1 MGSVNATAVRTM
13 TSVVRGVRW
22 GMDRMLSV
30 GYGLVYDY
38 IFEQFMPYRRLQR
51 DVLALVQEQAPA
63 DRGSVRVLDI
73 GCGPGNF
80 SLMLA
85 EAGFT
90 VIGVDAYDPLIS
102 LAQEKRRA
110 QRRSNLAFKHG
121 DIVKDAP
128 FRPEQFDHV
137 INVHFLYAHPQ
148 PADVLRAAYRVLK
161 PGGHG
166 VFINL
171 TRRVPVWATARE
183 VSRRDGILPALKT
196 LVWVLPNAI
205 FETVRRPVGPHYWN
219 EQRMTDHLCQAGF
232 EILALRRTFFDGASL
247 LASVR
252 KPTAPAGG
260 STAPSNS

>member
-1 MGSVNATAVRTM
+1 MMSV
-13 TSVVRGVRW
+13 TSGVQW
-22 GMDRMLSV
+22 GVDRVLSV

-51 DVLALVQEQAPA
+51 DVLALVQEQAPS

-80 SLMLA
+80 SVMLA
-85 EAGFT
+85 DAGFS

-110 QRRSNLAFKHG
+110 QRLSKLAFKHG
-121 DIVKDAP
+121 DIVSDAP
-128 FRPEQFDHV
+128 FRPEEFDQV

-148 PADVLRAAYRVLK
+148 PAAVLRAAYRVLK
-161 PGGHG
+161 PGGHA

-171 TRRVPVWATARE
+171 TRRVPVWPTVRE
-183 VSRRDGILPALKT
+183 VSRHDGIMSALKT
-196 LVWVLPNAI
+196 LVWVLPNSI
-205 FETVRRPVGPHYWN
+205 FETVRRPAGPHYWD
-219 EQRMTDHLCQAGF
+219 EQRMTDHLRQAGF
-232 EILALRRTFFDGASL
+232 EIITLRRTFFDDASL

-252 KPTAPAGG
+252 KPKADAAGG
-260 STAPSNS
+260 SPSASS